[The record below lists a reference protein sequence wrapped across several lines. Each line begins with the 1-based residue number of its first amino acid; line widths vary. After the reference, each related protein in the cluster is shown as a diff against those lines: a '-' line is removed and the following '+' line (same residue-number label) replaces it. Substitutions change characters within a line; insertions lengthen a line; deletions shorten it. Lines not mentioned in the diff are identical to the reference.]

1 MAPIFQAA
9 LYVNDAWVR
18 SISFYSA
25 ANLTQYREV
34 GRAEVIRP
42 GFSTIPNIADYDD
55 ANWHIYLYLAY
66 LSLFHILTRAYY
78 YIDNMNNMGGQP
90 NSIWLPKNKR

>member
-18 SISFYSA
+18 SISFYLP

-55 ANWHIYLYLAY
+55 AN
-66 LSLFHILTRAYY
+66 
-78 YIDNMNNMGGQP
+78 
-90 NSIWLPKNKR
+90 